1 MPPLS
6 NGISAMCNSSMPIV
20 YERSPLSETGSLA
33 EWRVPG
39 GERRKAVVRLAA
51 QQGQLSTKITPFQR
65 PDRNVGS
72 RQNLPIACG

>member
-1 MPPLS
+1 M
-6 NGISAMCNSSMPIV
+6 
-20 YERSPLSETGSLA
+20 SETGSLA